1 MQGRSAMKCLVAD
14 DNADLARLWGLAL
27 GADGHDVTVC
37 TDGDAAVNQMRVQ
50 DFDLLILDLFMP
62 GGGALALARVAVYN
76 NPAAQVLVVTGADC
90 FAYGELLEMGGN
102 IAMVLRKPV
111 SPDDLRSYV
120 AHLEQKAG
128 AIRADAPAEAS
139 SVAGRGADKAGRAP
153 RAVSGSADGAQAF
166 HPVEKRAQRA

>member
-1 MQGRSAMKCLVAD
+1 MKCLVAD
-14 DNADLARLWGLAL
+14 DNADLARLWALAL
-27 GADGHDVTVC
+27 EGDGHDVTVC

-90 FAYGELLEMGGN
+90 FAFGELLEMGDN

-111 SPDDLRSYV
+111 SPTDLRSYV
-120 AHLEQKAG
+120 AHLAQKAAG
-128 AIRADAPAEAS
+128 VRAEAMQS
-139 SVAGRGADKAGRAP
+139 KDFAEVDRLKAALVAAGVEVRMSKAGVELVP
-153 RAVSGSADGAQAF
+153 GAGFDAAKL
-166 HPVEKRAQRA
+166 EEIA